1 METAMLNWNANAEDA
16 EGKAE
21 PEVKRETNAA
31 EPETTVEPESGNTYE
46 RKISFRRGNESVKRG

>member
-1 METAMLNWNANAEDA
+1 MLNWNANAEDA

-21 PEVKRETNAA
+21 PEVTRETNAA
-31 EPETTVEPESGNTYE
+31 EPETAMEPESGNTYD